1 MRRCVEHANWCK
13 ENSNQMLTACPLFV
27 FFLPGERVHGI
38 AIQRVLSG
46 GRPTM
51 PRCLSSIAAVLAYV
65 TVAHAACNTPY
76 AVPDHNQKCGNNF
89 VQARKEKNAC
99 CTNGYDLATI
109 TSQDCFEEIAAMAIV
124 KMNAQS
130 STSSRTLMLSGIT
143 GVASTDGSTNSGGDV
158 TMVSSTRTPSLAH
171 ATVFTPVTLADGWR
185 RD

>member
-51 PRCLSSIAAVLAYV
+51 PRRLSSIAAVLAHV
-65 TVAHAACNTPY
+65 TFAHAACNTPY
-76 AVPDHNQKCGNNF
+76 AVPDYNQKCGNNF

-99 CTNGYDLATI
+99 CANGYDLATI